1 MDYCTM
7 LNRCLPEEI
16 RVLGWTAVT
25 DEFSSRFSASNRRY
39 RYFFVRRN
47 LDIEAMQKACQYL
60 LGSHDFRNLCKLDV
74 ANVSN
79 FVREI
84 YSAEVK
90 PFRINDE
97 HEVVYMLEIC
107 GIAFLWHMVRCIMAV
122 LFLVGEGKESPEI
135 VRDLL
140 DLTVYASK
148 PSYMMADDA
157 PLVLHECAFDH
168 LALHHSVRSLW
179 ELTSH
184 YRSLQDRHAVAMAQA
199 FNALQ
204 HLESSCVVSR
214 TDLNAFKEELRGKQA
229 RVAKRLESKGIQ
241 KTAINAASASASAA
255 TTDGDS
261 ATAGKKRSFADM
273 ETSATVSAAAA
284 ESDRVSWTQALK
296 EIQAELSLYPSPDT
310 APHIPLNQRKRE
322 ESYEERVK
330 TLVGQKKVSSECTHL
345 SFASLLCKSADH
357 CHILSRRID
366 SNVMCSFD
374 QPPMVQ
380 PTTLQRGKTTPPSPR
395 TSTSVVRDRRVRVR
409 KHSSLTCVSREASRY
424 WEATQCTADNRP
436 AEALPRKRRQRR
448 QRQRW
453 AMCNEVHRQ

>member
-1 MDYCTM
+1 LQKTCGYSRCGRTDRGVSALGQIVALKVRSSIPTNVELTDDNAELREMDYCTM

-39 RYFFVRRN
+39 RYFFARRN
-47 LDIEAMQKACQYL
+47 LDVAAMQQACQYL

-84 YSAEVK
+84 YSAEIK
-90 PFRINDE
+90 PFRIHDE

-184 YRSLQDRHAVAMAQA
+184 YRLLQDRHAVAMAQA

-204 HLESSCVVSR
+204 HLEASCVVSR

-241 KTAINAASASASAA
+241 KTAVGAAAAAAASAP
-255 TTDGDS
+255 TDGDG
-261 ATAGKKRSFADM
+261 ATVGKKRSFADM
-273 ETSATVSAAAA
+273 ETDAAVAAAA
-284 ESDRVSWTQALK
+284 GVESDRVSWTQALK
-296 EIQAELSLYPSPDT
+296 EIQSELSLHPSPDT
-310 APHIPLNQRKRE
+310 APHVPLSQRKRE

-330 TLVGQKKVSSECTHL
+330 TLVGQKKVRL
-345 SFASLLCKSADH
+345 SMRASLLHAVVQH
-357 CHILSRRID
+357 C
-366 SNVMCSFD
+366 
-374 QPPMVQ
+374 
-380 PTTLQRGKTTPPSPR
+380 SP
-395 TSTSVVRDRRVRVR
+395 
-409 KHSSLTCVSREASRY
+409 
-424 WEATQCTADNRP
+424 
-436 AEALPRKRRQRR
+436 LPYFV
-448 QRQRW
+448 
-453 AMCNEVHRQ
+453 A